1 MESVQQQKIT
11 VELIWWVFTA
21 LVVILVMLP
30 VWLNAPAF
38 PFVFENILLVV
49 LFITFSRYI
58 FLLPLTLI
66 ARSKWVKVAIIGSSV
81 LLLFVV
87 ATAMIDFRNFM
98 DEEGLQTLVD
108 DLKVHQQ
115 TRIMR
120 YIKQEM
126 IFFGTASLITGVMLP
141 FRMIVSLW
149 RMRNSDRV

>member
-1 MESVQQQKIT
+1 METIRQQKVT

-21 LVVILVMLP
+21 LVVIMVMLP
-30 VWLNAPAF
+30 IWMNAPRF
-38 PFVFENILLVV
+38 PFILENIILII

-66 ARSKWVKVAIIGSSV
+66 ARTKWFKVAVILSSV
-81 LLLFVV
+81 LFLFIV
-87 ATAMIDFRNFM
+87 ATSMIDFRNFM

-108 DLKVHQQ
+108 DLHVHKQ